1 MLDKNGER
9 MLAYTVT
16 VDSITPIEKADNI
29 ELAHVGGWNVIIRK
43 NEFNVGDMAVFF
55 EIDSLLPETEW
66 SEFLRPKKFKVKT
79 YKLGKFNVVS
89 QGLLMP
95 MSILPNNKEYA
106 IHEDVT
112 KLLGVKYYVA
122 DDNDRKAK
130 SNPNAK
136 YNNMCARNSKLAK
149 KKWWKWL
156 MKRAWGRKLLFV
168 FFGRKKDNPKNWPVW
183 VKKTDEDR
191 IENVMFMLEDKN
203 PYVVTE
209 KIDGCLDYSMNVMT
223 DSGRIPIGKIVNQQ
237 LDVNILTY
245 NEKFDRCEYKPI
257 ENYHKW
263 ERVSD
268 MYDITFKQKGGRGG
282 NKPKHVRCTS
292 EHSFYCGNGKYI
304 KAKDLTAD
312 IIVYHKYDAI
322 DSIAKD
328 ILLGILLGD
337 GSLSTKNGMFASG
350 VDFSHSDKQSEYF
363 YETVRLIGEGNCSV
377 RNIVSGYGSNM
388 LSCHVCSNDEF
399 NNLAEDICW
408 NGTKKYVSSKWANSL
423 SPISLAFWY
432 MDDGTIANSESK
444 QFRPTITIATNGF
457 SYEECHNLATAL
469 KNKYGIES
477 SIRQKESYKGNTLYF
492 DTVNTDKFCA
502 LVAPYIVESMK
513 YKLPD
518 YLRCIKYCLKDYVSY
533 NKSKI
538 IETNIIDIKKVED
551 NDLPKYV
558 YDLTVKDNHNYFVHG
573 ILTHNTSTTFFLDLT
588 GRKPDFGVCSRNVRQ
603 MDADQ
608 KNFVSDMSG
617 IGNVYWEMA
626 FKYDVE
632 DALKDIAKKRN
643 HKHVVLQGETYGES
657 VQGNKYKLDERRFA
671 AFNLIFDGE
680 RLGSVEAKKILAE
693 YDIPFVPII
702 DDNYILPDADDFEE
716 FKQSSDGKSVINKK
730 CLREGFVYRS
740 QDGQKSFK
748 NVSRKFLLKSGE

>member
-16 VDSITPIEKADNI
+16 IDSITPIEKADNI

-43 NEFNVGDMAVFF
+43 HEFSVGDMAVFF

-66 SEFLRPKKFKVKT
+66 SEFLRQKKFKVKT
-79 YKLGKFNVVS
+79 YKLGKFNVIS
-89 QGLLMP
+89 QGLLLP
-95 MSILPNNKEYA
+95 MSILPDNKEYTL
-106 IHEDVT
+106 HEDVT
-112 KLLGVKYYVA
+112 KLLGIKYYVA
-122 DDNDRKAK
+122 EDNARKAK
-130 SNPNAK
+130 TNPNAK

-209 KIDGCLDYSMNVMT
+209 KIDG
-223 DSGRIPIGKIVNQQ
+223 
-237 LDVNILTY
+237 
-245 NEKFDRCEYKPI
+245 
-257 ENYHKW
+257 
-263 ERVSD
+263 
-268 MYDITFKQKGGRGG
+268 
-282 NKPKHVRCTS
+282 
-292 EHSFYCGNGKYI
+292 
-304 KAKDLTAD
+304 
-312 IIVYHKYDAI
+312 
-322 DSIAKD
+322 
-328 ILLGILLGD
+328 
-337 GSLSTKNGMFASG
+337 
-350 VDFSHSDKQSEYF
+350 
-363 YETVRLIGEGNCSV
+363 
-377 RNIVSGYGSNM
+377 
-388 LSCHVCSNDEF
+388 
-399 NNLAEDICW
+399 
-408 NGTKKYVSSKWANSL
+408 
-423 SPISLAFWY
+423 
-432 MDDGTIANSESK
+432 
-444 QFRPTITIATNGF
+444 
-457 SYEECHNLATAL
+457 
-469 KNKYGIES
+469 
-477 SIRQKESYKGNTLYF
+477 
-492 DTVNTDKFCA
+492 
-502 LVAPYIVESMK
+502 
-513 YKLPD
+513 
-518 YLRCIKYCLKDYVSY
+518 
-533 NKSKI
+533 
-538 IETNIIDIKKVED
+538 
-551 NDLPKYV
+551 
-558 YDLTVKDNHNYFVHG
+558 
-573 ILTHNTSTTFFLDLT
+573 TSTTFFLDLT

-632 DALKDIAKKRN
+632 NALKDIAKKHN
-643 HKHVVLQGETYGES
+643 YKHVVLQGETYGES

-702 DDNYILPDADDFEE
+702 DDNYVLPDADDFEE
-716 FKQSSDGKSVINKK
+716 FKQSADGKSVINKK

-748 NVSRKFLLKSGE
+748 NVSRKFLLKAGE

>member
-43 NEFNVGDMAVFF
+43 HEFNAGDMAVFF

-89 QGLLMP
+89 QGLLLP
-95 MSILPNNKEYA
+95 MSILPDNKEYA

-112 KLLGVKYYVA
+112 KVLGVKYYVA
-122 DDNDRKAK
+122 EDNDRKAK

-136 YNNMCARNSKLAK
+136 YNNMCARNAKLAK

-183 VKKTDEDR
+183 IKKTDEDR
-191 IENVMFMLEDKN
+191 CLIGDTKIATDHGTLRIADIVNKKLDVKVKSYNIDTGEIEYKSINSYQKYANNEELVEIEYPNCGNTFRKNRIICTLDHKFFTNNQYVEAKDLHINDAIMMPLTCYDDEVIPMVYGMLLGDSSIINDKRTNSNNIRISTTQGEAQLEYLKLKQSIFGEDNFRIYKGKSGYCDNAVYSGRLVMDINIANHVLQDCYVDGKKVITERMMDKITPMSLAFWYMDDGTIRHRSVDDKQSPSIEISTCGFTKEENEILIDMLWNKFGVKANLRRERTYWSIYITVEGTKVFLDLIKDYIPTCMKYKTLIEYENVPCVLDNMNFARKEMLIPVRISTIKKYDGRKNYCSLYDIEVADNHNFFANNILTHNCENTMWVFEDKN

-209 KIDGCLDYSMNVMT
+209 KIDG
-223 DSGRIPIGKIVNQQ
+223 
-237 LDVNILTY
+237 
-245 NEKFDRCEYKPI
+245 
-257 ENYHKW
+257 
-263 ERVSD
+263 
-268 MYDITFKQKGGRGG
+268 
-282 NKPKHVRCTS
+282 
-292 EHSFYCGNGKYI
+292 
-304 KAKDLTAD
+304 
-312 IIVYHKYDAI
+312 
-322 DSIAKD
+322 
-328 ILLGILLGD
+328 
-337 GSLSTKNGMFASG
+337 
-350 VDFSHSDKQSEYF
+350 
-363 YETVRLIGEGNCSV
+363 
-377 RNIVSGYGSNM
+377 
-388 LSCHVCSNDEF
+388 
-399 NNLAEDICW
+399 
-408 NGTKKYVSSKWANSL
+408 
-423 SPISLAFWY
+423 
-432 MDDGTIANSESK
+432 
-444 QFRPTITIATNGF
+444 
-457 SYEECHNLATAL
+457 
-469 KNKYGIES
+469 
-477 SIRQKESYKGNTLYF
+477 
-492 DTVNTDKFCA
+492 
-502 LVAPYIVESMK
+502 
-513 YKLPD
+513 
-518 YLRCIKYCLKDYVSY
+518 
-533 NKSKI
+533 
-538 IETNIIDIKKVED
+538 
-551 NDLPKYV
+551 
-558 YDLTVKDNHNYFVHG
+558 
-573 ILTHNTSTTFFLDLT
+573 TSTTFFLDLT

-632 DALKDIAKKRN
+632 NALKDIAKKNN
-643 HKHVVLQGETYGES
+643 HKRVALQGETYGES

-716 FKQSSDGKSVINKK
+716 FKQSADGKSVINKK

-748 NVSRKFLLKSGE
+748 NVSRKFLLKAGE

>member
-9 MLAYTVT
+9 MLAYIVT
-16 VDSITPIEKADNI
+16 IDSITPIEKADNI

-79 YKLGKFNVVS
+79 YKLGKFNVIS
-89 QGLLMP
+89 QGLLLP
-95 MSILPNNKEYA
+95 MSILPDNKTYNV
-106 IHEDVT
+106 HEDVT
-112 KLLGVKYYVA
+112 NLLGIKYYVA
-122 DDNDRKAK
+122 EDNARKAK

-209 KIDGCLDYSMNVMT
+209 KIDG
-223 DSGRIPIGKIVNQQ
+223 
-237 LDVNILTY
+237 
-245 NEKFDRCEYKPI
+245 
-257 ENYHKW
+257 
-263 ERVSD
+263 
-268 MYDITFKQKGGRGG
+268 
-282 NKPKHVRCTS
+282 
-292 EHSFYCGNGKYI
+292 
-304 KAKDLTAD
+304 
-312 IIVYHKYDAI
+312 
-322 DSIAKD
+322 
-328 ILLGILLGD
+328 
-337 GSLSTKNGMFASG
+337 
-350 VDFSHSDKQSEYF
+350 
-363 YETVRLIGEGNCSV
+363 
-377 RNIVSGYGSNM
+377 
-388 LSCHVCSNDEF
+388 
-399 NNLAEDICW
+399 
-408 NGTKKYVSSKWANSL
+408 
-423 SPISLAFWY
+423 
-432 MDDGTIANSESK
+432 
-444 QFRPTITIATNGF
+444 
-457 SYEECHNLATAL
+457 
-469 KNKYGIES
+469 
-477 SIRQKESYKGNTLYF
+477 
-492 DTVNTDKFCA
+492 
-502 LVAPYIVESMK
+502 
-513 YKLPD
+513 
-518 YLRCIKYCLKDYVSY
+518 
-533 NKSKI
+533 
-538 IETNIIDIKKVED
+538 
-551 NDLPKYV
+551 
-558 YDLTVKDNHNYFVHG
+558 
-573 ILTHNTSTTFFLDLT
+573 TSTTFFLDLS

-626 FKYDVE
+626 FKYNVE
-632 DALKDIAKKRN
+632 DALKDIAKKHN

-716 FKQSSDGKSVINKK
+716 FKQSADGKSVINKK

-740 QDGQKSFK
+740 QDGQRSFK
-748 NVSRKFLLKSGE
+748 NVSRKFLLKAGE

>member
-9 MLAYTVT
+9 MLAYIVT
-16 VDSITPIEKADNI
+16 IDSITPIEKADNI

-79 YKLGKFNVVS
+79 YKLGKFNVIS
-89 QGLLMP
+89 QGLLLP
-95 MSILPNNKEYA
+95 MSILPDNKTYNV
-106 IHEDVT
+106 HEDVT
-112 KLLGVKYYVA
+112 NLLGIKYYVA
-122 DDNDRKAK
+122 EDNARKAK

-136 YNNMCARNSKLAK
+136 YNNMCARNTKLAK

-209 KIDGCLDYSMNVMT
+209 KIDG
-223 DSGRIPIGKIVNQQ
+223 
-237 LDVNILTY
+237 
-245 NEKFDRCEYKPI
+245 
-257 ENYHKW
+257 
-263 ERVSD
+263 
-268 MYDITFKQKGGRGG
+268 
-282 NKPKHVRCTS
+282 
-292 EHSFYCGNGKYI
+292 
-304 KAKDLTAD
+304 
-312 IIVYHKYDAI
+312 
-322 DSIAKD
+322 
-328 ILLGILLGD
+328 
-337 GSLSTKNGMFASG
+337 
-350 VDFSHSDKQSEYF
+350 
-363 YETVRLIGEGNCSV
+363 
-377 RNIVSGYGSNM
+377 
-388 LSCHVCSNDEF
+388 
-399 NNLAEDICW
+399 
-408 NGTKKYVSSKWANSL
+408 
-423 SPISLAFWY
+423 
-432 MDDGTIANSESK
+432 
-444 QFRPTITIATNGF
+444 
-457 SYEECHNLATAL
+457 
-469 KNKYGIES
+469 
-477 SIRQKESYKGNTLYF
+477 
-492 DTVNTDKFCA
+492 
-502 LVAPYIVESMK
+502 
-513 YKLPD
+513 
-518 YLRCIKYCLKDYVSY
+518 
-533 NKSKI
+533 
-538 IETNIIDIKKVED
+538 
-551 NDLPKYV
+551 
-558 YDLTVKDNHNYFVHG
+558 
-573 ILTHNTSTTFFLDLT
+573 TSTTFFLDLT

-626 FKYDVE
+626 FKYNVE
-632 DALKDIAKKRN
+632 DALKDIAKKHN

-716 FKQSSDGKSVINKK
+716 FKQSADGKSVINKK

-748 NVSRKFLLKSGE
+748 NVSRKFLLKAGE